1 MYTSPRVHKS
11 RQMHKSLQMH
21 KSAQM
26 HKSPW
31 KSGASAPRNSRETNR
46 ALARVVVLGR
56 GFCLAI
62 VLSLVVLCIAE
73 AQSFAAS
80 QTATAPSGYRIAGTV
95 VSKADGR
102 PLARARITVRDASDP
117 KKFLSIVTAED
128 GKFEFTGLPAG
139 KYSLT
144 GARRGFIS
152 ASYDQHDQY
161 STAIVTGAALDTET
175 LVLRLAPDAVITG
188 KVLDEFG
195 EPVRHATVQLYF
207 DDHSRGVDQI
217 RQSRGAQTDDLG
229 EYEFTPLRPG
239 TYFLS
244 VNGTPWYAVHPPSE
258 PARSG
263 SPVSES
269 GSELGTVQQTESPA
283 AVDRSLD
290 VAYPITYYPDARD
303 ADDAM
308 PIPIRGGERVETD
321 FHLNPVPSLR
331 LRFRMPDDGK
341 HGYNFPQLEQPTFD
355 GSTTFLQGSGGNV
368 VAPGVMEITGIPAGR
383 YNVRLRGGTVSQM
396 NGVDLEKDGEEIDAS
411 KSDVVSS
418 VKFAVQI
425 PGEPT
430 PPPHL
435 TVGLRS
441 GNRMVAGSQAVDSK
455 GEAELQQVTAGKYEV
470 VVWGGSKPY
479 SISHISAEGAELT
492 AHTLN
497 LAAGSAASVSL
508 TLVGGSVEVQGT
520 AKNAGK
526 AVAGAMVVLVP
537 KNPDT
542 DHDLF
547 RRDQSDLDGTFSLH
561 NVVPGPYTLLAIENG
576 WDLDWS
582 QPGVIGAYLKRG
594 RKIQVGN
601 QSGRPMNVAEAIEV
615 QSK

>member
-1 MYTSPRVHKS
+1 MASGSKS
-11 RQMHKSLQMH
+11 V
-21 KSAQM
+21 
-26 HKSPW
+26 
-31 KSGASAPRNSRETNR
+31 R
-46 ALARVVVLGR
+46 ALW
-56 GFCLAI
+56 LAI
-62 VLSLVVLCIAE
+62 VLCLVVPCMPE
-73 AQSFAAS
+73 AQSLAAP
-80 QTATAPSGYRIAGTV
+80 QTAAAPAGYRIAGTV

-102 PLARARITVRDASDP
+102 PLARARITVRDANDS
-117 KKFLSIVTAED
+117 KKFLSIVTSED

-161 STAIVTGAALDTET
+161 STAIVTGAGLDTET

-195 EPVRHATVQLYF
+195 ESVRHAQVTLYF
-207 DDHSRGVDQI
+207 DDHSSGVDKI

-229 EYEFTPLRPG
+229 QYELTPLRPG

-244 VNGTPWYAVHPPSE
+244 VSGTPWYAVHSPSDH
-258 PARSG
+258 SG
-263 SPVSES
+263 SAGSES
-269 GSELGTVQQTESPA
+269 GTGQQTEA
-283 AVDRSLD
+283 APPIDRSLD
-290 VAYPITYYPDARD
+290 VAYPVTYYPDVRE
-303 ADDAM
+303 ADDAL
-308 PIPIRGGERVETD
+308 PIPIRGGERVDAD

-341 HGYNFPQLEQPTFD
+341 YGYPFPQLEQPTFE
-355 GSTTFLQGSGGNV
+355 GSTTFVQSGVSSVVSQGS
-368 VAPGVMEITGIPAGR
+368 MEITGIPAGR
-383 YNVRLRGGTVSQM
+383 YNIRLQGQGSVFQM

-411 KSDVVSS
+411 KSDAMAS
-418 VKFAVQI
+418 VKFSVQV
-425 PGEPT
+425 PGEST
-430 PPPHL
+430 LPPHL
-435 TVGLRS
+435 TVVLRS
-441 GNRMVAGSQAVDSK
+441 GNRIFTASQAVDSK
-455 GEAELQQVTAGKYEV
+455 GEAELQQLAVGKYEV
-470 VVWGGSKPY
+470 QILGGGRPY
-479 SISHISAEGAELT
+479 FISHISAEGADLT

-497 LAAGSAASVSL
+497 LAAGSSASVSL
-508 TLVGGSVEVQGT
+508 TLVGGSVEVEGT
-520 AKNAGK
+520 AKKAGK

-537 KNPDT
+537 KNPET

-561 NVVPGPYTLLAIENG
+561 NVVPGSYILLAIENG

-582 QPGVIGAYLKRG
+582 QPGVIGAFLKQG

-601 QSGRPMNVAEAIEV
+601 QTARSMNVAEAIEV

>member
-1 MYTSPRVHKS
+1 MAVGSN
-11 RQMHKSLQMH
+11 SLRPFWLTM
-21 KSAQM
+21 
-26 HKSPW
+26 
-31 KSGASAPRNSRETNR
+31 
-46 ALARVVVLGR
+46 
-56 GFCLAI
+56 
-62 VLSLVVLCIAE
+62 VLCLYILGMPE

-80 QTATAPSGYRIAGTV
+80 QTAAVPSGYRIAGTV

-102 PLARARITVRDASDP
+102 PLARARITVRDANDP

-161 STAIVTGAALDTET
+161 STAIVTGAELDTET

-244 VNGTPWYAVHPPSE
+244 VSGQPWYAIHPPSGL
-258 PARSG
+258 PG
-263 SPVSES
+263 SES
-269 GSELGTVQQTESPA
+269 GSESVTGQQTESPA
-283 AVDRSLD
+283 AIDRSLD
-290 VAYPITYYPDARD
+290 VAYPITYYPDARE
-303 ADDAM
+303 ADDAL
-308 PIPIRGGERVETD
+308 PIPIRGGERVEAD

-341 HGYNFPQLEQPTFD
+341 HGYSFPQLEQPTFD
-355 GSTTFLQGSGGNV
+355 GSTTFVQGSGGNV
-368 VAPGVMEITGIPAGR
+368 VAPAVMEITGIPAGR
-383 YNVRLRGGTVSQM
+383 YNVRLRGETVSQM
-396 NGVDLEKDGEEIDAS
+396 NGVDLEKDGEEIDTS
-411 KSDVVSS
+411 KSDAVSS

-425 PGEPT
+425 PAEPT
-430 PPPHL
+430 LPPHL

-441 GNRMVAGSQAVDSK
+441 GNRMVAASQAVDSK
-455 GEAELQQVTAGKYEV
+455 GEAELQQVTVGKYEV
-470 VVWGGSKPY
+470 MVWGGGKPY

-520 AKNAGK
+520 AKKAGS

-537 KNPDT
+537 QSPET

-561 NVVPGPYTLLAIENG
+561 NVVPGRYTLLAIENG

-594 RKIQVGN
+594 RKIQVNN
-601 QSGRPMNVAEAIEV
+601 QAGRPTNIVEAIEV
-615 QSK
+615 QYK

>member
-1 MYTSPRVHKS
+1 
-11 RQMHKSLQMH
+11 MHKSFQTD
-21 KSAQM
+21 
-26 HKSPW
+26 KSPC
-31 KSGASAPRNSRETNR
+31 KSGASAPRKSHKTKW
-46 ALARVVVLGR
+46 ALARVVVPGR

-62 VLSLVVLCIAE
+62 VLSLVVLYMRE

-80 QTATAPSGYRIAGTV
+80 QTAAVPSGYRIAGAV
-95 VSKADGR
+95 VSKADAR
-102 PLARARITVRDASDP
+102 PLARARITVRDAKDP

-128 GKFEFTGLPAG
+128 GKFEFTGLRAG

-161 STAIVTGAALDTET
+161 STAIVTGAGLDTET
-175 LVLRLAPDAVITG
+175 LVLRLAPNAVITG
-188 KVLDEFG
+188 KILDEFG
-195 EPVRHATVQLYF
+195 EPVRHAAVQLYF

-217 RQSRGAQTDDLG
+217 RQSRSAQTDDLG

-244 VNGTPWYAVHPPSE
+244 VNSTPWYAVHPPSN
-258 PARSG
+258 RSG
-263 SPVSES
+263 SAGTES
-269 GSELGTVQQTESPA
+269 GTSQQTESPA
-283 AVDRSLD
+283 AIDRSLD
-290 VAYPITYYPDARD
+290 VAYPVTYYPDARE

-308 PIPIRGGERVETD
+308 PIPIRGGERVEAD

-341 HGYNFPQLEQPTFD
+341 HGYSFPQLEQPTFD
-355 GSTTFLQGSGGNV
+355 GSTTFVQGSGGNV
-368 VAPGVMEITGIPAGR
+368 VAPGVMEVTGIPAGR
-383 YNVRLRGGTVSQM
+383 YNVRSSGGTVSQM

-411 KSDVVSS
+411 KSDAVSS
-418 VKFAVQI
+418 VKFSVQI

-430 PPPHL
+430 LPPHL
-435 TVGLRS
+435 AIGLRS
-441 GNRMVAGSQAVDSK
+441 GNRMSGASQAVDSK
-455 GEAELQQVTAGKYEV
+455 GEAELQQVTGGKYEV
-470 VVWGGSKPY
+470 VVWGGGKPY
-479 SISHISAEGAELT
+479 SIFHISAGGAELT
-492 AHTLN
+492 GHTLN

-526 AVAGAMVVLVP
+526 VVAGAMVVLVP
-537 KNPDT
+537 QSPAT

-561 NVVPGPYTLLAIENG
+561 NVVPGSYTLLAIENG

-601 QSGRPMNVAEAIEV
+601 QAGWPMNVAEAIEV